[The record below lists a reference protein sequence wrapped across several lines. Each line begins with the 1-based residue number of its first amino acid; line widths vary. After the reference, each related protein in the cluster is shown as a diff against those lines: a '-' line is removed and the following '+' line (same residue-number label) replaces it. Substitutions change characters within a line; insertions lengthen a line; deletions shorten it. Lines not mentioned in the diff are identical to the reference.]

1 MSVFTQERL
10 TALNAAYARCIDNNQ
25 LEQWPDFFLE
35 QCLYLITT
43 ADNHAA
49 GMQAGIVYADSR
61 AMLADRVLAMRDA
74 NVYEEQRYRHII
86 GAPLVLE
93 ENGNTAKVE
102 SPYIVVRTMRGG
114 SMQVFATGR
123 YIDRIVQT
131 ADGTLKFAERLAV
144 NDSNDIDTLLVI
156 PL

>member
-1 MSVFTQERL
+1 MSVFSQERL
-10 TALNAAYARCIDNNQ
+10 TALNAAYARCIDNDL
-25 LEQWPDFFLE
+25 LEQWPAFFLE
-35 QCLYLITT
+35 RCLYLITT

-49 GMQAGIVYADSR
+49 GMQAGMVYADTR

-93 ENGNTAKVE
+93 QQGDRAVVE
-102 SPYIVVRTMRGG
+102 SPFLVVRTMRGG
-114 SMQVFATGR
+114 GTEVFATGR
-123 YIDRIVQT
+123 YIDQVVQLP
-131 ADGTLKFAERLAV
+131 DGALAFAERV
-144 NDSNDIDTLLVI
+144 VVCDSTNIDTLLVI